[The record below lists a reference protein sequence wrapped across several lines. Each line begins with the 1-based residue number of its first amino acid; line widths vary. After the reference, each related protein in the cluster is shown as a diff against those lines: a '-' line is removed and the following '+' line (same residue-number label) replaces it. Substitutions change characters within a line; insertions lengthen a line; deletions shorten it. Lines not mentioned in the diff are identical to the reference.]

1 LVVVHTLEALAV
13 GIVVVTAVAEEA
25 ALADLLLIVTDAS
38 NPDSLAQRRVV
49 DEVLEKLGATAQPR
63 LEVLNKVD
71 RALPEIVLAFPDA
84 VQVCALTGEG
94 TDVLLEAIQ
103 EKLQD
108 RLVTVTLRIP
118 YDKMKASGLIRTYAQ
133 DVSETY
139 EDDCLRVEAVFTEDQ
154 WQRFS
159 HAVQDVWQMDENSC
173 QIHGG
178 E

>member
-1 LVVVHTLEALAV
+1 M
-13 GIVVVTAVAEEA
+13 
-25 ALADLLLIVTDAS
+25 TDAS

-94 TDVLLEAIQ
+94 TDALLEAIQ

-118 YDKMKASGLIRTYAQ
+118 YDKMKVSGLVRTYAQ

-139 EDDCLRVEAVFTEDQ
+139 EDACLRAEAVFTEDQ

-159 HAVQDVWQMDENSC
+159 HAVRDVWQMDENSC
-173 QIHGG
+173 QIHGA